1 MMQLLVF
8 GVKANPKNSKLKFT
22 LTNLEKTSCGLYALR
37 NFQLHEYVCK
47 VEKKAFMIPGSM
59 QIKLS

>member
-22 LTNLEKTSCGLYALR
+22 LTNLEKTSCGHYALR
-37 NFQLHEYVCK
+37 NF
-47 VEKKAFMIPGSM
+47 
-59 QIKLS
+59 